1 MTIYGESR
9 LALYLDKFPE
19 DKLTC
24 KRLDWNRIH
33 LSDVTEQIPSLRT
46 FRNVMTLKSQ
56 PGDFSV
62 ASHGNV
68 KVKEGETVD
77 MLIDPHRESRAHQ

>member
-1 MTIYGESR
+1 
-9 LALYLDKFPE
+9 
-19 DKLTC
+19 
-24 KRLDWNRIH
+24 
-33 LSDVTEQIPSLRT
+33 
-46 FRNVMTLKSQ
+46 MTLKSQ

-77 MLIDPHRESRAHQ
+77 MLIDPHRESRAHRFRNSVLEYANLI